1 MRVSFFPRALL
12 FPMYAYELFS
22 FNLHQYTTS
31 MLACSGHEVSR
42 RQSVTPPNRRGF
54 PHSFWWFHQMI
65 ADILAR
71 HMIIMGLCINSIS
84 RIPFF
89 LFCLQGA
96 INSDNC
102 PIISKCA
109 PHNLNNHFT
118 CIGYVDIITGLL
130 DHTRRFFRNLWYWL
144 DKTIYINANELRF
157 NGILQYRR
165 CCGHIPIIK
174 LQLTLRFTRWRVY

>member
-109 PHNLNNHFT
+109 PHNLNNHWICWHYYWSTWPHSAVFPKFVVLVRQDNIYKCEWT
-118 CIGYVDIITGLL
+118 SIQWQIAISTVLRPHT
-130 DHTRRFFRNLWYWL
+130 DH
-144 DKTIYINANELRF
+144 
-157 NGILQYRR
+157 
-165 CCGHIPIIK
+165 
-174 LQLTLRFTRWRVY
+174 